1 MVTYGRVELKK
12 NTQFVPADFAWQPTD
27 DVTIKLENCQIF
39 CLINL
44 FSISL
49 FIDLE
54 TGLIWTIIMSRVG
67 LI

>member
-1 MVTYGRVELKK
+1 MVTQERVELNK
-12 NTQFVPADFAWQPTD
+12 FVSADFAWQPSH

-44 FSISL
+44 YSIFI

-54 TGLIWTIIMSRVG
+54 TLLIFTIIVLRVG
-67 LI
+67 LN